1 MWGCDW
7 EKIQELSSCAGITRL
22 RTSAHSERGG
32 LGPLMSKGHGQTL
45 VHAQLEGWWS

>member
-32 LGPLMSKGHGQTL
+32 LGPLMPRS
-45 VHAQLEGWWS
+45 S